1 MRSFLWS
8 LVLCASL
15 MAQSVWLDSAY
26 GQAVIKP
33 VVRPATQPATRPT
46 SQPTTGPVIHP
57 APVVPAEPPGK
68 TLDEC
73 HAQFMR
79 GQYSSAAAGFK
90 NLLSQ
95 ESMRLGATVGMAQAL
110 AMEGKYAE
118 ALDALS
124 KAPQPAADR
133 DVRFHLQYADVLYEV
148 GEYDKA
154 LAHTVTACGLAPM
167 NAPAVLARGRLLETL
182 GRRKEATDV
191 YSVSAKILEDG
202 KYRNDAEALVAVGQ
216 ILDRQGVLGGKKA
229 SLQAQNILQNYFQ
242 DAYQKLDAK
251 YWPANVAAGMFGIS
265 KHRPDIADA
274 EFKLANAINPRIPDI
289 YVGVGWELLE
299 NWGFEQCL
307 NNVTKALS
315 FNPNDTDA
323 LILKA
328 NCTMQW
334 RKFDEVPAIL
344 DQILKINPNH
354 IDALSLYAAV
364 HVRVG
369 DKDKAQPYIDR
380 IHKISPNCLE
390 LPSTIANWLSAGRQ
404 FNEALG
410 YYEEAARIAPD
421 DADVL
426 TGLGLLYMQTGQE
439 DKARDVLQ
447 KASDIDDY
455 RADVINYLELL
466 ERLGKFKIRE
476 TDHFIIKVDGDTN
489 AVMLDQVAEQAE
501 KIHDDICS
509 DYKFEP
515 KEKCILEFFPTHK
528 QFSIRI
534 TGKGWIGTVGA
545 STGRVIAM
553 VVPTPDKDRSPFGTY
568 DWYAV
573 VRHEY
578 THTVTLGKTLNRIP
592 HWFTEACAVWEQ
604 PDRRNFQ
611 ATQQLV
617 MAYLTNHFFPV
628 HEMDW
633 GFIRPKANG
642 DRELAYAQAELTM
655 EYIIAKYGFPMILKM
670 MDGFTAGMSQKDVFE
685 KIVGQS
691 EVAFDA
697 AFHAWAK
704 NVIETEWGFDTTPPP
719 KPQEAMAEAKAKP
732 NDAAVQAKL
741 AFAMLIARNV
751 AGADQA
757 ARAAL
762 AIDPNQRMALSVL
775 CRVQQMQKKLDE
787 ALATARKLEEVDVKS
802 KVAPR
807 VIADISIEKRQWADA
822 IEALETLK
830 VRAPLDA
837 YSYTQLAQYYINIGQ
852 MEKALPDLIE
862 MYEHTM
868 NTPIYA
874 RQIAD
879 IYRALKQYD
888 LAVKYYTYVTR
899 LNPYDVAA
907 YKAMA
912 RIQLTAKKYPEAIAA
927 AKDLTVLA
935 PEAADSWFT
944 LAWVEFYAAK
954 PAHNEPLL
962 KAARADADKS
972 MKIDPSDNCS
982 ELIQRI
988 DETLKGGAQ

>member
-15 MAQSVWLDSAY
+15 MVQSVWLDSAS

-33 VVRPATQPATRPT
+33 VVKPTTQPTTRP
-46 SQPTTGPVIHP
+46 TGPVIRP

-73 HAQFMR
+73 HAQYMK

-95 ESMRLGATVGMAQAL
+95 ESMRLGASVGMAQAL
-110 AMEGKYAE
+110 AMEGKYAD

-124 KAPQPAADR
+124 KAPQPAADK
-133 DVRFHLQYADVLYEV
+133 DVKFHLQYADVLSTV

-154 LAHTVTACGLAPM
+154 LVHTAKACELAPM
-167 NAPAVLARGRLLETL
+167 SAPAAFAHGRLLESL

-202 KYRNDAEALVAVGQ
+202 KYRNDAEALVALGQ
-216 ILDRQGVLGGKKA
+216 ILDRQGILGGKRA
-229 SLQAQNILQNYFQ
+229 SLQAENILKNYF
-242 DAYQKLDAK
+242 DYAYQEVDKK

-307 NNVTKALS
+307 GNVTQALS

-328 NCTMQW
+328 NCIMQW
-334 RKFDEVPAIL
+334 RKFEEVPPIL
-344 DQILKINPNH
+344 DQILKINPNQ

-364 HVRVG
+364 YIRVG

-380 IHKISPNCLE
+380 VHKISPNCLE

-404 FNEALG
+404 FTEARG
-410 YYEEAARIAPD
+410 YYEEAAKIAPD
-421 DADVL
+421 SADVL

-439 DKARDVLQ
+439 DKAREVLQ

-455 RADVINYLELL
+455 RADVINYLQLL
-466 ERLGKFKIRE
+466 EKLGKFKIKE
-476 TDHFIIKVDGDTN
+476 TEHFIIKVDGDTD
-489 AVMLDQVAEQAE
+489 AVLLDQVAEQAE
-501 KIHDDICS
+501 IIHDQVVGDF
-509 DYKFEP
+509 KFEP
-515 KEKCILEFFPTHK
+515 KEKSILEFFPTHQ

-553 VVPTPDKDRSPFGTY
+553 VVPTPDTERSPFGTY

-573 VRHEY
+573 VIHEY
-578 THTVTLGKTLNRIP
+578 THTVTLGKTHNRIP

-617 MAYLTNHFFPV
+617 MAYLTNHLFPV

-642 DRELAYAQAELTM
+642 DRELAYAQAEWTM
-655 EYIIAKYGFPMILKM
+655 EYIIQTYKYPMILKM
-670 MDGFTAGMSQKDVFE
+670 MDGFTAGLSQKDVFE
-685 KIVGQS
+685 KIVGQT
-691 EVAFDA
+691 EVQFDA
-697 AFHAWAK
+697 AFHVWAK
-704 NVIETEWGFDTTPPP
+704 GQIEEWGFDTTPPP
-719 KPQEAMAEAKAKP
+719 NPQQAMAEAKAKP

-741 AFAMLIARNV
+741 AFAWLVARNGP
-751 AGADQA
+751 GAEQA

-762 AIDPNQRMALSVL
+762 AIDPNQKMALSVL
-775 CRVQQMQKKLDE
+775 CRVLQGQKKLDE
-787 ALATARKLEEVDVKS
+787 ALAMARKLETIDAKS

-807 VIADISIEKRQWADA
+807 VIADICIEKRQWA
-822 IEALETLK
+822 EALEALEALK

-837 YSYTQLAQYYINIGQ
+837 YSYTQLALYYTNIGQ

-868 NTPIYA
+868 NSPIYA

-879 IYRALKQYD
+879 IYRALKQDD
-888 LAVKYYTYVTR
+888 LALKYYTYVTR
-899 LNPYDVAA
+899 LNPYDTTA

-912 RIQLTAKKYPEAIAA
+912 RIQLHAKKYTEAVNSAR
-927 AKDLTVLA
+927 DLTVLA
-935 PEAADSWFT
+935 PQVADSWFT
-944 LAWVEFYAAK
+944 LAWIEFYAAK
-954 PAHNEPLL
+954 PTHSEPLL
-962 KAARADADKS
+962 KAARADADKA
-972 MKIDPSDNCS
+972 MKIEPSDNCS
-982 ELIQRI
+982 ELIQKI
-988 DETLKGGAQ
+988 DEALKSGGQ

>member
-8 LVLCASL
+8 FVLCASL
-15 MAQSVWLDSAY
+15 VVQSAWLDSAY
-26 GQAVIKP
+26 SQTVVRRVVKP
-33 VVRPATQPATRPT
+33 VTSPATQPAVHT
-46 SQPTTGPVIHP
+46 

-68 TLDEC
+68 TLDDC

-79 GQYSSAAAGFK
+79 GQYSAAAAGFK
-90 NLLSQ
+90 SLLSQ
-95 ESMRLGATVGMAQAL
+95 ESMRLGAAIGLAEAL
-110 AMEGKYAE
+110 AMEGKYTE
-118 ALDALS
+118 AMDALS
-124 KAPQPAADR
+124 KAPQGAADK
-133 DVRFHLQYADVLYEV
+133 DVKFHLQYADVLSTV

-154 LAHTVTACGLAPM
+154 LAHAVKACELAPLS
-167 NAPAVLARGRLLETL
+167 APAVFARGRLLETL
-182 GRRKEATDV
+182 GRRKEAVDV
-191 YSVSAKILEDG
+191 YSTSAKILEDG
-202 KYRNDAEALVAVGQ
+202 KYRTNAEALVAVGQ

-229 SLQAQNILQNYFQ
+229 SDQAKNILQNYLQ
-242 DAYQKLDAK
+242 QAYLDVDAK

-274 EFKLANAINPRIPDI
+274 EFKLANAVNPRIPDT
-289 YVGVGWELLE
+289 YVGYGWLMLE
-299 NWGFEQCL
+299 NWGFEQCGGYV
-307 NNVTKALS
+307 NQALS
-315 FNPNDTDA
+315 INPNNTDA

-334 RKFDEVPAIL
+334 RKFTEVPAIL

-364 HVRVG
+364 HIRVG

-380 IHKISPNCLE
+380 VHKISPSCLE

-404 FNEALG
+404 FDQALG
-410 YYEEAARIAPD
+410 YYQEAAKLAPD
-421 DADVL
+421 SADVL

-439 DKARDVLQ
+439 DKAREVLQ

-455 RADVINYLELL
+455 RADVINYLQLL
-466 ERLGKFKIRE
+466 EKLGKFKIRE
-476 TDHFIIKVDGDTN
+476 TEHFIIKVDGDTD
-489 AVMLDQVAEQAE
+489 AVLLDQVAEQAE
-501 KIHDDICS
+501 LIHRDVCS
-509 DYKFEP
+509 DFAFEP
-515 KEKCILEFFPTHK
+515 KEKSILEFFPTHQ

-553 VVPTPDKDRSPFGTY
+553 VVPTPDPERSPFGTF

-578 THTVTLGKTLNRIP
+578 THTVTLGKTHNRIP

-617 MAYLTNHFFPV
+617 MAYLTNHLFPV

-642 DRELAYAQAELTM
+642 DRELAYAQAEWTM
-655 EYIIAKYGFPMILKM
+655 EYIIATYKYPMILKM
-670 MDGFTAGMSQKDVFE
+670 LDGFTADLSQKDVFE
-685 KIVGQS
+685 KIVGQT
-691 EVAFDA
+691 EVQFDA

-704 NVIETEWGFDTTPPP
+704 GQIEEWGFDTTPPP
-719 KPQEAMAEAKAKP
+719 NPQQAIAEAKAKP
-732 NDAAVQAKL
+732 NDAAAQAKL
-741 AFAMLIARNV
+741 AFAMFITRQMPA
-751 AGADQA
+751 AEQA

-762 AIDPNQRMALSVL
+762 AIDPNQRVGLSVL
-775 CRVQQMQKKLDE
+775 CRVLQGQKKNDE
-787 ALATARKLEEVDVKS
+787 ALVMARKLETVDVKS

-807 VIADISIEKRQWADA
+807 VIADICIEKRQWGEA

-837 YSYTQLAQYYINIGQ
+837 YSYTQLSQYYLNIGQ

-862 MYEHTM
+862 LHEHTM

-879 IYRALKQYD
+879 IYRALKQDD
-888 LAVKYYTYVTR
+888 LALKYYTDVTR
-899 LNPYDVAA
+899 LNPYDSAA
-907 YKAMA
+907 YEAMA
-912 RIQLTAKKYPEAIAA
+912 RIQLHAKRYPEAVNC
-927 AKDLTVLA
+927 AKNLTVLA
-935 PEAADSWFT
+935 PQAAHSWFA
-944 LAWVEFYAAK
+944 LAWIEFYCGK
-954 PAHNEPLL
+954 PTHNEPLL
-962 KAARADADKS
+962 RTARADADKS
-972 MKIDPSDNCS
+972 MKIEPSDACS
-982 ELIQRI
+982 DLIHKI
-988 DETLKGGAQ
+988 DETLKGGQ